1 MARYFTLPQAESL
14 LPEVERFLRDALFH
28 KSEAEKA
35 HRELEEASD
44 RIRMSGGMRVNPDL
58 FQAARARRDAG
69 VTALKEALERID
81 EAGAVVKDLDIGLID
96 FLSRF
101 QDRDVC
107 LCWKLGESGI
117 GFWHGTDEGFQG
129 RKPID
134 QEFREGHSAADPKR
148 PN

>member
-1 MARYFTLPQAESL
+1 VARYFTLPQAESL
-14 LPEVERFLRDALFH
+14 LPEVERFLREALFH

-35 HRELEEASD
+35 HLELEEASD
-44 RIRMSGGMRVNPDL
+44 RIRMSGGMRVNPGQ

-134 QEFREGHSAADPKR
+134 QEFRDGHSAGDPKR
-148 PN
+148 LN

>member
-1 MARYFTLPQAESL
+1 VPKYFTLPQAESL

-28 KSEAEKA
+28 KSEAQKA
-35 HRELEEASD
+35 HQELEDTSD
-44 RIRMSGGMRVNPDL
+44 RIRMSGGMRVNPGQQMAVRTRLDSSV
-58 FQAARARRDAG
+58 A
-69 VTALKEALERID
+69 ALKNALEQIE
-81 EAGAVVKDLDIGLID
+81 EAGALVKDLDIGLID

-117 GFWHGTDEGFQG
+117 RFWHSVDEGFQG

-134 QEFREGHSAADPKR
+134 QEFRDGHSGGDPAR
-148 PN
+148 LN

>member
-1 MARYFTLPQAESL
+1 MPRYFTLPQAESL

-35 HRELEEASD
+35 HRELEDTSD
-44 RIRMSGGMRVNPDL
+44 RILASGGMRVNPGQL
-58 FQAARARRDAG
+58 LAVRARRDTSVA
-69 VTALKEALERID
+69 ALKDALEQI
-81 EAGAVVKDLDIGLID
+81 EAAGALVKDLDIGLID

-117 GFWHGTDEGFQG
+117 GFWHSVDEGFQG
-129 RKPID
+129 RKPIN
-134 QEFREGHSAADPKR
+134 QEFRDGHSASDAE
-148 PN
+148 N